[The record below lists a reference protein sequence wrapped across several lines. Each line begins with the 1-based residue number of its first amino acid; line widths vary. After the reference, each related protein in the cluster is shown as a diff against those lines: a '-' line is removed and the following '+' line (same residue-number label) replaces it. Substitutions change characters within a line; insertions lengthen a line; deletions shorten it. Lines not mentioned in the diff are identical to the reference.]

1 MKYGRMFASG
11 FVGTT
16 VSTAAKELLHVLCS
30 SSHVVA
36 VHEVAITGRSTS
48 SEFMT
53 VGIAFAGTTAG
64 VGSTLALTPLVQG
77 QTACSGNVYGV
88 ATTNATGLTYVYKET
103 VNVLNGFHWIPT
115 PECRPIIKPGG
126 RLVVRRE
133 TVTTATDYAVDAHIV
148 FEEIG

>member
-11 FVGTT
+11 YVGTT
-16 VSTAAKELLHVLCS
+16 ASTAAKELIHVLCS
-30 SSHVVA
+30 ASHVIA

-53 VGIAFAGTTAG
+53 VGIAFAATTNAVGTTC
-64 VGSTLALTPLVQG
+64 ALTPLVQG

-88 ATTNATGLTYVYKET
+88 ASSNATGLTYVYKEA

-133 TVTTATDYAVDAHIV
+133 TTVATDFAVDAHIV